1 MTNDDKVVRLVLSC
15 VQVESCSVI
24 FEPFGTE
31 YILEAHDEFHVEV
44 KGPGSGEL
52 SVWYGP
58 GAISVTPWVGGD
70 YSRVVT
76 ASGRTLDV

>member
-1 MTNDDKVVRLVLSC
+1 MTDDEKIVRLVLSC

-31 YILEAHDEFHVEV
+31 YVLEDADEFHIEV

-52 SVWYGP
+52 IVWYGP
-58 GAISVTPWVGGD
+58 GAISITPWPGAD
-70 YSRVVT
+70 YSSVVT
-76 ASGRTLDV
+76 SSGTILDV